1 MQIIEWVVEDSV
13 YWANVGVSSPR
24 PAILMAINPEIVVNT
39 RIAYVLQPKLGI
51 YEAILVRANHGTWTL
66 GEFTDLQEAK
76 DAIISALVLD
86 KLEH

>member
-1 MQIIEWVVEDSV
+1 MARIEWVVEGSV
-13 YWANVGVSSPR
+13 YWNNVGVSSSR